1 MGESLREKTRV
12 LVFPCGSEIGL
23 EIHRALCFSAHV
35 SLVGASSVA
44 SSHGPLV
51 FREYVGGLPFVDAPD
66 FVEAL
71 NRIVLDRRI
80 DLLFPAHDSVVLRLA
95 ESEGKLACPVIGS
108 PLETC
113 AVCRS
118 KRAAYKRLSGVVRVP
133 RLWEQNERD
142 LPYPVFVKP
151 DAGQGA
157 QGAMRIESRAALDAA
172 LGRDPSLIILEYL
185 PGAEYTVDC
194 FTDRH
199 GALRF
204 AGARE
209 RLRTQG
215 GISVD
220 TRPVS
225 DPIFR
230 EWAERIHGALS
241 FRGPWFFQAKRDAA
255 GELALLEAAPRVSGG
270 MGLYRNLGVNL
281 PLLAV
286 YDRLDLDVEIACN
299 TFPIEMDRALCN
311 RFLAPI
317 EYDDVYIDLDD
328 TLIIDGEVNA
338 LLAAFIFQCRNRGI
352 RVHLVSRHAG
362 DLGATL
368 GQYRLAGLFDSIV
381 PVGALA
387 DKSAHI
393 AEKKA
398 IFIDDS
404 FAERKRV
411 QEALGIPVFA
421 PDAIECLLD
430 WRR

>member
-1 MGESLREKTRV
+1 MAESLREKTRV

-35 SLVGASSVA
+35 SLVGASSVV

-51 FREYVGGLPFVDAPD
+51 FREYVGNLPFVDAPD

-71 NRIVLDRRI
+71 NRLVREREIALI
-80 DLLFPAHDSVVLRLA
+80 YPAHDSVVLRLA
-95 ESEGKLACPVIGS
+95 EAEAELACPAIGS
-108 PLETC
+108 PRETC

-118 KRAAYKRLSGVVRVP
+118 KKAAYERLAGIVRVP
-133 RLWEQNERD
+133 RIWDRSERN
-142 LPYPVFVKP
+142 LSFPVFVKP
-151 DAGQGA
+151 DAGQGS
-157 QGAMRIESRAALDAA
+157 QGAMRVESRAALDAA
-172 LGRDPSLIILEYL
+172 IARDPSLIVLEYL

-209 RLRTQG
+209 RVRTQS

-220 TRPVS
+220 TRPVT
-225 DPIFR
+225 DPVFR
-230 EWAERIHGALS
+230 EWAERIHSALA
-241 FRGPWFFQAKRDAA
+241 FRGPWFFQAKRASNGD
-255 GELALLEAAPRVSGG
+255 LALLEAAPRVSGG

-281 PLLAV
+281 PLLGV

-299 TFPIEMDRALCN
+299 TFSIEMDRALYN

-368 GQYRLAGLFDSIV
+368 RQYRLAGLFDSIV

-387 DKSAHI
+387 SKSEHM

-411 QEALGIPVFA
+411 HEALGIPVFA
-421 PDAIECLLD
+421 PDAVECLLD